1 MKMLKEFKIIC
12 KPCVN
17 QLWIMEHERI
27 ENTFDE
33 DDLSESQLNNCVKC
47 YECEERIY
55 YGEEC
60 DEKCKP
66 CNNDYSSRYGRYS

>member
-1 MKMLKEFKIIC
+1 MLKEFKIIC

-47 YECEERIY
+47 YECEERKY
-55 YGEEC
+55 YGE
-60 DEKCKP
+60 
-66 CNNDYSSRYGRYS
+66 